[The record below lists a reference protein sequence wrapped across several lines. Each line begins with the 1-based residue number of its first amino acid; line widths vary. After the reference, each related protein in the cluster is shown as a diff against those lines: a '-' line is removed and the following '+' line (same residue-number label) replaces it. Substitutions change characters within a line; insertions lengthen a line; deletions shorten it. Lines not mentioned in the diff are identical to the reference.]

1 VNAPTLGEQ
10 LDQIMRELDA
20 TGAAW
25 AAAGYRYAGPEF
37 DAHEHVFARLREWQL
52 QVDARKLWSGQP

>member
-10 LDQIMRELDA
+10 LDQIMRDLDA
-20 TGAAW
+20 TGATW
-25 AAAGYRYAGPEF
+25 AATGYRYTGPEF
-37 DAHEHVFARLREWQL
+37 DAREQVFACLREWQL

>member
-1 VNAPTLGEQ
+1 MNAPTLGEQ

-25 AAAGYRYAGPEF
+25 ATAGYRYAGPEF
-37 DAHEHVFARLREWQL
+37 DAREQVFARLREWQL